1 MGKWIERVLALVALL
16 ILGFASYQTVALH
29 EGWKQL
35 AVFLSLAAVLILILG
50 LKEFDR
56 ARGRG

>member
-1 MGKWIERVLALVALL
+1 MGKWIERVLALLSLL

-35 AVFLSLAAVLILILG
+35 GVFVTLAAVLALIWG
-50 LKEFDR
+50 LKEYER
-56 ARGRG
+56 ARGR